1 MERNL
6 AKISQAEMDKVNV
19 DLAAAGVA
27 FKERYNMLN
36 RILSND
42 YPRSK
47 FLAVILLV
55 LLPIQF
61 VWGAATGYCQHET
74 RTSDT
79 HFGHHVH
86 EHQAKLATRLKD
98 SAEVD
103 RSIGGDHPDCPSCH
117 LTSVSAVLDQVPLMT
132 GSHAGPLAFADE
144 QSHPSFLRHR
154 IERPNW
160 RRAA

>member
-1 MERNL
+1 MTTRWQQRPRIPTKCAHSEPSL
-6 AKISQAEMDKVNV
+6 ALGI
-19 DLAAAGVA
+19 AAANIAGVRKA
-27 FKERYNMLN
+27 LV
-36 RILSND
+36 L
-42 YPRSK
+42 
-47 FLAVILLV
+47 ILLV

-61 VWGAATGYCQHET
+61 VWGAATGYCQHEA
-74 RTSDT
+74 RTADT

>member
-1 MERNL
+1 MTVRAEQRWRRPMKCAYSKHSL
-6 AKISQAEMDKVNV
+6 APWI
-19 DLAAAGVA
+19 AAATIAGVRKA
-27 FKERYNMLN
+27 LVLIML
-36 RILSND
+36 L
-42 YPRSK
+42 
-47 FLAVILLV
+47 

-74 RTSDT
+74 RTADT

-103 RSIGGDHPDCPSCH
+103 RSIGGDHLDCPSCH
-117 LTSVSAVLDQVPLMT
+117 LTSVSAVLYQVPLMA
-132 GSHAGPLAFADE
+132 GSQADLLPVADE
-144 QSHPSFLRHR
+144 QPHRSFLRHR

>member
-1 MERNL
+1 MTVRSEQPSRRPMKRAHTEPSL
-6 AKISQAEMDKVNV
+6 ARGI
-19 DLAAAGVA
+19 AAATIAGVR
-27 FKERYNMLN
+27 K
-36 RILSND
+36 
-42 YPRSK
+42 
-47 FLAVILLV
+47 AVVLILLV

-61 VWGAATGYCQHET
+61 VWGAATGYCEHET
-74 RTSDT
+74 RTADT

-86 EHQAKLATRLKD
+86 EHQAKLPTRSKD

-103 RSIGGDHPDCPSCH
+103 RSLGGDHPDCPSCH
-117 LTSVSAVLDQVPLMT
+117 LTSVSAVLDQVALMA
-132 GSHAGPLAFADE
+132 GSQADPLAAADE

>member
-1 MERNL
+1 MTVHSEQRSRRPMKRARPEPSL
-6 AKISQAEMDKVNV
+6 ARGI
-19 DLAAAGVA
+19 AAATIAGVRKA
-27 FKERYNMLN
+27 LV
-36 RILSND
+36 L
-42 YPRSK
+42 
-47 FLAVILLV
+47 ILLV

-103 RSIGGDHPDCPSCH
+103 RSIGGDHPECPSCH